1 MKAEIR
7 ILLLLAIVALPLVS
21 ISAKKPSKLIIDV
34 KFENIEV
41 GYDHLCKTKVF
52 VDGELVATSSE
63 KLQSKPNKITVN
75 VPPGEHTVRVVN
87 YALYEGNWE
96 EHTIENNYSIDCLH
110 EFNHHFLKRK
120 YKLKLVFDIDDK
132 TNAEFK

>member
-63 KLQSKPNKITVN
+63 KKIQT
-75 VPPGEHTVRVVN
+75 EISFR
-87 YALYEGNWE
+87 Y
-96 EHTIENNYSIDCLH
+96 
-110 EFNHHFLKRK
+110 R
-120 YKLKLVFDIDDK
+120 
-132 TNAEFK
+132 